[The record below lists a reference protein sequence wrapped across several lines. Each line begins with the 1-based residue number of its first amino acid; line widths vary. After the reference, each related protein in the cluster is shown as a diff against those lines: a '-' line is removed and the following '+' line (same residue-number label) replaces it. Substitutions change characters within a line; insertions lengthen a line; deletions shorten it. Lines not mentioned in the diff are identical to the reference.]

1 MPFWYLTKRLDFL
14 SIWNTRVK
22 YYLEGGSRY
31 FLHAVYS
38 MYNISYV
45 LLLSAKLDSSPI
57 GHLQQQARL
66 KKTLQLM
73 DPPSMYSK
81 ELPPCET
88 NAKFA
93 NVMPL
98 GQPYGVA

>member
-1 MPFWYLTKRLDFL
+1 MVFDKEIGFL
-14 SIWNTRVK
+14 I
-22 YYLEGGSRY
+22 YLEYKGKILFGGGIKI